1 MTPTKPP
8 VAPLPEAEGRAVVLT
23 EAESWLRTPF
33 KEGAA
38 VLGAGIDCG
47 NLLMVS
53 YKAAGIAME
62 MTPDAG
68 ISTDWFFHRATG
80 QLLKPVSAH
89 AHEVTVPKP
98 GDCVLFFIGKDWAH
112 AAIVAR
118 QGYPVVIQARWKAC
132 VQLAD
137 CTQGDM
143 KKLKRIFYS
152 PWNMPPA
159 PSPTVHRVASPFGL
173 HGFDAHATVVPV

>member
-1 MTPTKPP
+1 MTSSPM
-8 VAPLPEAEGRAVVLT
+8 PEAEGRAAVLA
-23 EAESWLRTPF
+23 EAQSWLRTPF

-38 VLGAGIDCG
+38 VRGAGIDCG

-53 YKAAGIAME
+53 YRAAGIAMDL
-62 MTPDAG
+62 TPNAN
-68 ISTDWFFHRATG
+68 ISSDWFMHKKTG
-80 QLLKPVSAH
+80 QLLNPVSAH
-89 AHEVTVPKP
+89 AREVTVPQP

-143 KKLKRIFYS
+143 KNLKRVFYS
-152 PWNMPPA
+152 PWSAPA
-159 PSPTVHRVASPFGL
+159 PVASPFGL
-173 HGFDAHATVVPV
+173 HGVDAHAAVVPV